1 MLRAG
6 RIARR
11 RANPLVVLADQ
22 LFVAEVLVRR
32 IAPVDLAHPLM
43 QIFGKGFRQA
53 VGNRLHH
60 NLVVIIVLRFV
71 GVGQRVF
78 LKAAGHRK
86 GADIIRFS

>member
-1 MLRAG
+1 
-6 RIARR
+6 
-11 RANPLVVLADQ
+11 
-22 LFVAEVLVRR
+22 
-32 IAPVDLAHPLM
+32 M
-43 QIFGKGFRQA
+43 QIFGKGFRQT

-78 LKAAGHRK
+78 LKAARHRK